1 MKQTPTPSTTAV
13 AVAQPQGGTAL
24 ANIIPINS
32 MEDVSR
38 LGIAV
43 AKSGWFGSITQ
54 STGEM
59 IAMTMLQERIS
70 PVTFKKKYHVMGDGS
85 LSVASRAIVSAFKR
99 IGGKMKL
106 HEVSK
111 DKCDITFIYDGN
123 ELRHAVTL
131 QEFIDNGVAVSSK
144 TGALKDNWAK
154 FSGDM
159 LYARC
164 CSFAIRKVCPEA
176 DDGLYTTE
184 EVADFD
190 AAPAAPREPVK
201 IDKAEVVSRLAREA
215 QATQSA
221 PSVPSAPAQPA
232 EAVKID
238 KAEVVSRLA
247 KSAAPAPSAPV
258 AAPAQPAEAEV
269 VEPVAIEMPK
279 PTPKA
284 NVAATPMDEA
294 KANLA
299 AARAAKDVPPAPDNP
314 FVSAP
319 PITPDA
325 TTCPIEGK
333 FYNVPFADMEPDILM
348 YVLMPDTSQ
357 RHPELT
363 PAHIEA
369 AKAAARAKGL
379 EV

>member
-1 MKQTPTPSTTAV
+1 MKNADKIPATTAV
-13 AVAQPQGGTAL
+13 AVAPQQGTAL

-43 AKSGWFGSITQ
+43 AKSGWFGAISQ

-59 IAMTMLQERIS
+59 VAMTMLQERIS
-70 PVTFKKKYHVMGDGS
+70 PVTFKKKYHIMSDGS

-99 IGGKMKL
+99 AGGKMKL
-106 HEVSK
+106 HEVNK

-123 ELRHAVTL
+123 ELRHCVTL

-154 FSGDM
+154 FSMDM

-164 CSFAIRKVCPEA
+164 CSSAIRKVCPEA
-176 DDGLYTTE
+176 DDGLYTSE

-201 IDKAEVVSRLAREA
+201 IDN
-215 QATQSA
+215 
-221 PSVPSAPAQPA
+221 
-232 EAVKID
+232 
-238 KAEVVSRLA
+238 AEVVSRLA
-247 KSAAPAPSAPV
+247 KETPASAPSTPAPAPAAQEVVEAKVVEPTKPAPSA
-258 AAPAQPAEAEV
+258 
-269 VEPVAIEMPK
+269 
-279 PTPKA
+279 TPI
-284 NVAATPMDEA
+284 DDA

-299 AARAAKDVPPAPDNP
+299 AARSAAAKPNP
-314 FVSAP
+314 FGDP
-319 PITPDA
+319 PPSPPTEVA
-325 TTCPIEGK
+325 VCPIAGP
-333 FYNVPFADMEPDILM
+333 FLNVPFADMEPDILQF
-348 YVLMPDTSQ
+348 VLLPDTAAK
-357 RHPELT
+357 HPELT
-363 PAHIEA
+363 EAHIEA

>member
-1 MKQTPTPSTTAV
+1 MKQTAVPQAATTAV
-13 AVAQPQGGTAL
+13 AVAPQGTAL
-24 ANIIPINS
+24 ANIIPING
-32 MEDVSR
+32 MEDISR
-38 LGIAV
+38 LGVAV
-43 AKSGWFGSITQ
+43 AKSGWFGSIGQ

-99 IGGKMKL
+99 LGGKMKL
-106 HEVSK
+106 HEVGK

-123 ELRHAVTL
+123 ELRYAVTL
-131 QEFIDNGVAVSSK
+131 QEFIDNGVAVSAK

-176 DDGLYTTE
+176 DDGLYTAE

-190 AAPAAPREPVK
+190 DAPAAPREPVK
-201 IDKAEVVSRLAREA
+201 IDKS
-215 QATQSA
+215 
-221 PSVPSAPAQPA
+221 
-232 EAVKID
+232 
-238 KAEVVSRLA
+238 EVVSRLA
-247 KSAAPAPSAPV
+247 KSEAKPAESSPASTPAPEAV
-258 AAPAQPAEAEV
+258 EVEAEV
-269 VEPVAIEMPK
+269 VE
-279 PTPKA
+279 TPPENKRR
-284 NVAATPMDEA
+284 
-294 KANLA
+294 LF
-299 AARAAKDVPPAPDNP
+299 DNP
-314 FVSAP
+314 PDGALSGVP
-319 PITPDA
+319 IDTTVCPIT
-325 TTCPIEGK
+325 GN
-333 FYNVPFADMEPDILM
+333 FFNVPFSDMEPDILAF
-348 YVLMPDTSQ
+348 VLMPETAQ

-369 AKAAARAKGL
+369 AKDAARAKGM

>member
-1 MKQTPTPSTTAV
+1 MKQTSTPSTTAV

-38 LGIAV
+38 LGVAV
-43 AKSGWFGSITQ
+43 AKSGWFGTISQ

-99 IGGKMKL
+99 LGGKMKL

-201 IDKAEVVSRLAREA
+201 IDKS
-215 QATQSA
+215 
-221 PSVPSAPAQPA
+221 
-232 EAVKID
+232 
-238 KAEVVSRLA
+238 EVVSRLA

-269 VEPVAIEMPK
+269 VEPVAIEMPPPAQK
-279 PTPKA
+279 EKV
-284 NVAATPMDEA
+284 VAATQPQP
-294 KANLA
+294 A
-299 AARAAKDVPPAPDNP
+299 AAPNP
-314 FVSAP
+314 FVA
-319 PITPDA
+319 TNDA
-325 TTCPIEGK
+325 AVCPIEGK
-333 FYNVPFADMEPDILM
+333 FFNVPFADMEPDILM
-348 YVLMPDTSQ
+348 YLLMPDTAQ

-363 PAHIEA
+363 PAHVEA

>member
-1 MKQTPTPSTTAV
+1 MKQTPQTPSTTAL
-13 AVAQPQGGTAL
+13 AVAQPQQGTAL

-99 IGGKMKL
+99 LGGKMKL

-190 AAPAAPREPVK
+190 AAPAAAPREPVK
-201 IDKAEVVSRLAREA
+201 IDKAEVVSRLAK
-215 QATQSA
+215 SA
-221 PSVPSAPAQPA
+221 PSTPSAP
-232 EAVKID
+232 
-238 KAEVVSRLA
+238 
-247 KSAAPAPSAPV
+247 SAAQAI
-258 AAPAQPAEAEV
+258 EAEV
-269 VEPVAIEMPK
+269 VEPIVVEMPK
-279 PTPKA
+279 PAKKEK
-284 NVAATPMDEA
+284 VAA
-294 KANLA
+294 
-299 AARAAKDVPPAPDNP
+299 AP
-314 FVSAP
+314 SAP
-319 PITPDA
+319 PAQPPSA
-325 TTCPIEGK
+325 AAPSEAAVCPIEGN
-333 FYNVPFADMEPDILM
+333 FFNVPFADMEPDILM
-348 YVLMPDTSQ
+348 YVLMPETSQ

-369 AKAAARAKGL
+369 AKAAARAKGM

>member
-99 IGGKMKL
+99 LGGKMKL

-201 IDKAEVVSRLAREA
+201 IDKAEVVSRLA
-215 QATQSA
+215 
-221 PSVPSAPAQPA
+221 
-232 EAVKID
+232 
-238 KAEVVSRLA
+238 
-247 KSAAPAPSAPV
+247 KSAAPAPSVPA

-269 VEPVAIEMPK
+269 VEPVAIEMPPPAQK
-279 PTPKA
+279 E

-299 AARAAKDVPPAPDNP
+299 AARAAKDAPPAPDNP

-319 PITPDA
+319 SIPPDA
-325 TTCPIEGK
+325 ATCPIEGK

-348 YVLMPDTSQ
+348 YVLMQDTAQ

-363 PAHIEA
+363 LAHIES

>member
-1 MKQTPTPSTTAV
+1 MKQTAIPQAATTAV
-13 AVAQPQGGTAL
+13 AVAPQGGTAL
-24 ANIIPINS
+24 ANIIPING
-32 MEDVSR
+32 MEDISR
-38 LGIAV
+38 LGVAV
-43 AKSGWFGSITQ
+43 AKSGWFGNIGQ

-99 IGGKMKL
+99 LGGKMKL
-106 HEVSK
+106 HEVGK

-123 ELRHAVTL
+123 ELRYAVTL
-131 QEFIDNGVAVSSK
+131 QEFIDNGVAVSAK

-176 DDGLYTTE
+176 DDGLYTSE

-190 AAPAAPREPVK
+190 DAPAAPKPEPVK
-201 IDKAEVVSRLAREA
+201 IDKS
-215 QATQSA
+215 
-221 PSVPSAPAQPA
+221 
-232 EAVKID
+232 
-238 KAEVVSRLA
+238 EVVSRLA
-247 KSAAPAPSAPV
+247 KSEAKPVAPVASSPAPAP
-258 AAPAQPAEAEV
+258 AAKPDVVEAEV
-269 VEPVAIEMPK
+269 VETSVHPD
-279 PTPKA
+279 
-284 NVAATPMDEA
+284 PMVEA
-294 KANLA
+294 QKKLE
-299 AARAAKDVPPAPDNP
+299 AARAAKQSDQPIAPD
-314 FVSAP
+314 
-319 PITPDA
+319 IEA
-325 TTCPIEGK
+325 TACPIEGK
-333 FYNVPFADMEPDILM
+333 FFNVPFSDMEPDILM
-348 YVLMPDTSQ
+348 FVLMPETAQ

-369 AKAAARAKGL
+369 AKAAARAKGM

>member
-1 MKQTPTPSTTAV
+1 MKEKTQTQTAFAV
-13 AVAQPQGGTAL
+13 APQQGTSL

-70 PVTFKKKYHVMGDGS
+70 PVTFKKKYHVMSDGS
-85 LSVASRAIVSAFKR
+85 LSVASRAIVSSFKR
-99 IGGKMKL
+99 MGGKMKL

-123 ELRHAVTL
+123 ELRHSVTL
-131 QEFIDNGVAVSSK
+131 QEFIDNGVAVSKS
-144 TGALKDNWAK
+144 GAMKDNWAR

-190 AAPAAPREPVK
+190 DAPAAPREPVK
-201 IDKAEVVSRLAREA
+201 IDKADVVSRLANSTQPRPEP
-215 QATQSA
+215 QHSEQPTQSA
-221 PSVPSAPAQPA
+221 AIEAEIVEPEQSESEEAPEKPGNPF
-232 EAVKID
+232 
-238 KAEVVSRLA
+238 
-247 KSAAPAPSAPV
+247 AAPTQQPPPE
-258 AAPAQPAEAEV
+258 AA
-269 VEPVAIEMPK
+269 
-279 PTPKA
+279 
-284 NVAATPMDEA
+284 
-294 KANLA
+294 
-299 AARAAKDVPPAPDNP
+299 
-314 FVSAP
+314 
-319 PITPDA
+319 
-325 TTCPIEGK
+325 TCPIAGP
-333 FYNVPFADMEPDILM
+333 FFNVPFSQMEPDILQF
-348 YVLMPDTSQ
+348 VLLPDTAAN
-357 RHPELT
+357 HPELT
-363 PAHIEA
+363 PAHIAA
-369 AKAAARAKGL
+369 AKCAARAKGL

>member
-1 MKQTPTPSTTAV
+1 MTKTPTQTTTAV
-13 AVAQPQGGTAL
+13 AVAQPQGSTAL
-24 ANIIPINS
+24 VNIIPINS
-32 MEDVSR
+32 MEDVAR
-38 LGIAV
+38 LGVAV

-70 PVTFKKKYHVMGDGS
+70 PVTFKKKYHVMCDGS

-99 IGGKMKL
+99 LGGKMNL

-201 IDKAEVVSRLAREA
+201 IDKS
-215 QATQSA
+215 
-221 PSVPSAPAQPA
+221 
-232 EAVKID
+232 
-238 KAEVVSRLA
+238 EVVSRLA
-247 KSAAPAPSAPV
+247 KSAAPSPSSPV

-269 VEPVAIEMPK
+269 VEPIAIEIPPPAQK
-279 PTPKA
+279 E
-284 NVAATPMDEA
+284 NVAAATQPQHA
-294 KANLA
+294 SAH
-299 AARAAKDVPPAPDNP
+299 NP
-314 FVSAP
+314 FV
-319 PITPDA
+319 A
-325 TTCPIEGK
+325 TNEAAVCPIEGK
-333 FYNVPFADMEPDILM
+333 FFNVPFADMEPDILM
-348 YVLMPDTSQ
+348 YVLMPDTAT

-363 PAHIEA
+363 PAHVDA

>member
-1 MKQTPTPSTTAV
+1 MKQTSTPSTTAV

-38 LGIAV
+38 LGVAV
-43 AKSGWFGSITQ
+43 AKSGWFGTISQ

-99 IGGKMKL
+99 LGGKMKL

-201 IDKAEVVSRLAREA
+201 IDKS
-215 QATQSA
+215 
-221 PSVPSAPAQPA
+221 
-232 EAVKID
+232 
-238 KAEVVSRLA
+238 EVVSRLA

-269 VEPVAIEMPK
+269 VEPVAIEMPPPAQK
-279 PTPKA
+279 EKV
-284 NVAATPMDEA
+284 VAATQPQP
-294 KANLA
+294 A
-299 AARAAKDVPPAPDNP
+299 AAPNP
-314 FVSAP
+314 FVA
-319 PITPDA
+319 TNDA
-325 TTCPIEGK
+325 AVCPIEGK
-333 FYNVPFADMEPDILM
+333 FFNVPFADMEPDILM
-348 YVLMPDTSQ
+348 YVLMPDTAQ

-363 PAHIEA
+363 PVHVEA

>member
-1 MKQTPTPSTTAV
+1 MKEKTPTTAAV
-13 AVAQPQGGTAL
+13 AVAQPQGTAL

-70 PVTFKKKYHVMGDGS
+70 PVTFKKKYHVMSDGS

-99 IGGKMKL
+99 LGGKMKL

-144 TGALKDNWAK
+144 TGVLKDNWAK

-190 AAPAAPREPVK
+190 AAPAAPREPG
-201 IDKAEVVSRLAREA
+201 
-215 QATQSA
+215 
-221 PSVPSAPAQPA
+221 
-232 EAVKID
+232 KID

-247 KSAAPAPSAPV
+247 KSAAPASSAPV

-284 NVAATPMDEA
+284 KVAATPMDEA

-299 AARAAKDVPPAPDNP
+299 AARAVKDAPPAPDNP

-319 PITPDA
+319 PIPPDA
-325 TTCPIEGK
+325 ATCPIEGK
-333 FYNVPFADMEPDILM
+333 FFNVPFTDMEPDILM
-348 YVLMPDTSQ
+348 FVLMPDTSQ

-369 AKAAARAKGL
+369 AKAAARAKGM

>member
-1 MKQTPTPSTTAV
+1 MKQTAVPQAATTAV
-13 AVAQPQGGTAL
+13 AVAPQGTAL
-24 ANIIPINS
+24 ANIIPING
-32 MEDVSR
+32 MEDISR
-38 LGIAV
+38 LGVAV
-43 AKSGWFGSITQ
+43 AKSGWFGNIGQ

-99 IGGKMKL
+99 LGGKMKL
-106 HEVSK
+106 HEVGK

-123 ELRHAVTL
+123 ELRYAVTL

-176 DDGLYTTE
+176 DDGLYTSE

-190 AAPAAPREPVK
+190 DAPAAPREPVK
-201 IDKAEVVSRLAREA
+201 IDKS
-215 QATQSA
+215 
-221 PSVPSAPAQPA
+221 
-232 EAVKID
+232 K
-238 KAEVVSRLA
+238 VVSRLA
-247 KSAAPAPSAPV
+247 KSNAKPAAPVAPSPAPAP
-258 AAPAQPAEAEV
+258 AAESEAVEAEV
-269 VEPVAIEMPK
+269 VETSVNPDPMVEAQKKLAASRATKPSDQPVAPDVE
-279 PTPKA
+279 
-284 NVAATPMDEA
+284 ATA
-294 KANLA
+294 
-299 AARAAKDVPPAPDNP
+299 
-314 FVSAP
+314 
-319 PITPDA
+319 
-325 TTCPIEGK
+325 CPIEGK
-333 FYNVPFADMEPDILM
+333 FFNVPFADMEPDILAF
-348 YVLMPDTSQ
+348 VLMPETAQ

-363 PAHIEA
+363 PAHVEA
-369 AKAAARAKGL
+369 AKEAARAKGM